1 MKRLTVSN
9 VRGLNFGRHI
19 GRSFDKLDSPFVV
32 IYGPNESGKS
42 TLAEFLTWAIG
53 GPWRS
58 AAKNSDIFR
67 IMSGDEVYGN
77 VFATLDD
84 ELLEF
89 EARFKLLRTG
99 IPNDRR
105 KGVFAGREQDAAGIR
120 NSFGGIT
127 ADEYQLIYRLY
138 GGSLGDI
145 GSGID
150 FSNLFSSFAMGSTSP
165 TLNPRQA
172 LERVEARCKSLE
184 TSIKDETKKLKAFGQ
199 SIKSARQAP
208 EEIVLL
214 ETKIQEL
221 TVSIDER
228 ATHTQQMVAEH
239 DLITR
244 LISGLSQLND
254 KRRAEGEIQSLP
266 TISKEMQAVTE
277 NLSDLE
283 QLSEEKGRAE
293 SAARDERRLAEKA
306 IAECGLM
313 ESSIRDR
320 TFSPIERVE
329 VAAAARALSDAAA
342 RKSAAALATKAAE
355 GARTEKQAEV
365 ERECRQIG
373 LQERQL
379 VDLDAISSDLPSFS
393 DRAGRWA
400 EQVNAAIEDEAK
412 LVASKKIPD
421 LGVGAEGRR
430 GLPPVGIA
438 AGLVLV
444 ALAAF
449 GHPIAGLT
457 VAIVLAGF
465 ALFFQTGNSQLK
477 FGGSGAT
484 DAGAITANLARDAE
498 GHRKQAES
506 HHALLLKG
514 LGPLADLL
522 EGPDTSRARIS
533 LLTTIAEMRRQ
544 LVKLSADLQS
554 AQSEELEAANALA
567 TAEQNAKV
575 ILGARDIPLSLVD
588 QNFETWLA
596 KYESAVL
603 ALMSSTS
610 AQRYVDELQQK
621 MLALLAPISGKI
633 TGLEM
638 NAVIERVRDAHN
650 VEERRK
656 NALQRIRE
664 AELAISVA
672 NLDSSAAKAL
682 LDRFDDE
689 SKLHGRREHLS
700 SEITTAKE
708 GRDREVAE
716 RAKLE
721 ADRDQRSGVEVLPG
735 LNLAKSQ
742 CEEAIDEV
750 KHQLTAATV
759 ALKVLRGTIER
770 YERENQDPVVAS
782 ASILINKIVPDWG
795 TVVFSRDDK
804 QLPVLERADNN
815 GRLNEKVLSDGAR
828 ALLYLGIRLAFAQ
841 KDADKRGI
849 ALPLICDDPL
859 VHFDDDRSLSA
870 LRLLA
875 EFSKNHQV
883 VLFTCETSTRDK
895 ASGLGAAVLEM

>member
-19 GRSFDKLDSPFVV
+19 GRSFDNLDSPFVV
-32 IYGPNESGKS
+32 VYGANESGKS

-58 AAKNSDIFR
+58 AAKYSDIFR
-67 IMSGDEVYGN
+67 IMSGDDVYGN
-77 VFATLDD
+77 VSATLDD

-89 EARFKLLRTG
+89 EARFKLLRSGT
-99 IPNDRR
+99 PNDRR
-105 KGVFAGREQDAAGIR
+105 KGVFAGREHDAAGIK
-120 NSFGGIT
+120 NLFGSIT

-145 GSGID
+145 GSGVD

-184 TSIKDETKKLKAFGQ
+184 TSIKDETKKLKAIDQ

-228 ATHTQQMVAEH
+228 ATHTQQMIGEH

-254 KRRAEGEIQSLP
+254 KKRAEGEIQSLP
-266 TISKEMQAVTE
+266 TIGKEMQAVTE
-277 NLSDLE
+277 NLPDLE
-283 QLSEEKGRAE
+283 QLSDEKRRAE

-313 ESSIRDR
+313 ESSIKDR

-355 GARTEKQAEV
+355 GARTEKQEEV

-379 VDLDAISSDLPSFS
+379 VDLDAISSDLPSLS

-412 LVASKKIPD
+412 LAASKKIPD
-421 LGVGAEGRR
+421 LGVGSEGRR

-444 ALAAF
+444 ALAALA
-449 GHPIAGLT
+449 HPIAGLT
-457 VAIVLAGF
+457 VAIVLAVF
-465 ALFFQTGNSQLK
+465 ALFFQTGNSKLK

-484 DAGAITANLARDAE
+484 DAGAVTANLARDAE

-533 LLTTIAEMRRQ
+533 LLTMIAEMRRQ

-554 AQSEELEAANALA
+554 AQSEELKAANALA
-567 TAEQNAKV
+567 TAEQNATG
-575 ILGARDIPLSLVD
+575 ILGARDIPISLVD
-588 QNFETWLA
+588 QSFETWLA

-621 MLALLAPISGKI
+621 VMTLLAPISGKI
-633 TGLEM
+633 AGLEM

-672 NLDSSAAKAL
+672 NLDSPAAKAL

-689 SKLHGRREHLS
+689 SKLHGRREYLS

-770 YERENQDPVVAS
+770 YERENQDPVVAA
-782 ASILINKIVPDWG
+782 ASVLINKVVPDWG
-795 TVVFSRDDK
+795 TVVFSRDDR

-815 GRLNEKVLSDGAR
+815 GRLNERVLSDGAR

-841 KDADKRGI
+841 KDADKRGV

-859 VHFDDDRSLSA
+859 IHFDDDRSLSA

-883 VLFTCETSTRDK
+883 VLFTCESSTRDK
-895 ASGLGAAVLEM
+895 ARGLGAAVLEM

>member
-19 GRSFDKLDSPFVV
+19 GRSFDNLDSPFVV
-32 IYGPNESGKS
+32 IYGANESGKS

-67 IMSGDEVYGN
+67 IKSGDDVYGN
-77 VFATLDD
+77 VSATLDD

-89 EARFKLLRTG
+89 EARFRLLKSG
-99 IPNDRR
+99 IPNDKRR
-105 KGVFAGREQDAAGIR
+105 GVFAGREYDSAGIR

-127 ADEYQLIYRLY
+127 ADEYQLIYRFY

-145 GSGID
+145 GSGVE

-172 LERVEARCKSLE
+172 LERIEARCKSLE
-184 TSIKDETKKLKAFGQ
+184 TSIKDETKKLKEFDKL
-199 SIKSARQAP
+199 IVLARRAP
-208 EEIVLL
+208 EEIALL
-214 ETKIQEL
+214 ETKIQEF

-228 ATHTQQMVAEH
+228 ATHTQQMIAEL
-239 DLITR
+239 DLISR

-254 KRRAEGEIQSLP
+254 KERAEGEIQSLP
-266 TISKEMQAVTE
+266 TISREMQAVTE

-283 QLSEEKGRAE
+283 HLSEKTRRAE

-313 ESSIRDR
+313 ESSISDR

-329 VAAAARALSDAAA
+329 VAAAARALSEAVA
-342 RKSAAALATKAAE
+342 RKSTAELAVKAAE
-355 GARTEKQAEV
+355 GARTDKQLEV

-379 VDLDAISSDLPSFS
+379 ADLDAISSDLPSLS

-412 LVASKKIPD
+412 LAASKKIPD

-444 ALAAF
+444 ALAGLA
-449 GHPIAGLT
+449 HPIAGVT
-457 VAIVLAGF
+457 VAVVLAGF

-477 FGGSGAT
+477 FGGAGAT
-484 DAGAITANLARDAE
+484 DDGAVATNLARDAE

-506 HHALLLKG
+506 HHALLLNG
-514 LGPLADLL
+514 LGPLANLIED
-522 EGPDTSRARIS
+522 PDTSRARIS
-533 LLTTIAEMRRQ
+533 LLTATAEMRRQ
-544 LVKLSADLQS
+544 LVKLSAELQS
-554 AQSEELEAANALA
+554 AQSEASKAANALA
-567 TAEQNAKV
+567 TAEQNAKG

-610 AQRYVDELQQK
+610 AQRYIDELQQK
-621 MLALLAPISGKI
+621 VMALLAPISGEI
-633 TGLEM
+633 AGLEP

-650 VEERRK
+650 VEGRRK
-656 NALQRIRE
+656 NALQRVRE

-672 NLDSSAAKAL
+672 NLDSPAARAL
-682 LDRFDDE
+682 LDKFDDE
-689 SKLHGRREHLS
+689 SKLHGQREYLS

-742 CEEAIDEV
+742 CEEAIDEA

-759 ALKVLRGTIER
+759 ALKVLRETIDR
-770 YERENQDPVVAS
+770 YERENQDPVVAAAS
-782 ASILINKIVPDWG
+782 ALINKVVPNWG
-795 TVVFSRDDK
+795 SVMFSRDDK
-804 QLPVLERADNN
+804 QDPVLDRADND
-815 GRLNEKVLSDGAR
+815 GRLNEKLLSDGAR

-841 KDADKRGI
+841 KDADKRGV

-859 VHFDDDRSLSA
+859 VQFDDDRSVSA
-870 LRLLA
+870 LQLLA

-883 VLFTCETSTRDK
+883 VLFTCETSTREM
-895 ASGLGAAVLEM
+895 ASRLGAAVLEI